1 MSDPRGCR
9 LAVLGSPIAHSL
21 SPALQGAA
29 YRVLGL
35 DWEYGIRDVP
45 SDGLAAFVDGL
56 GPEWRGLS
64 LTMPLKRTVL
74 PMLDAIDP
82 VAEVAGAANTVLIG
96 RDGDRRTLSGF
107 NTDVYG
113 VARSLR
119 DAGVDSVRTARVLG
133 GGATA
138 GSVIAALAELGAARI
153 LVSVRDVARAA
164 DLVALG
170 ARLGTEVVLHTF
182 GDGADRAEQAPDVVA
197 STLPGS
203 ADVPVDFP
211 DDVPRTAVLFD
222 VVYAPWPTRF
232 AARWLAA
239 GGTVVPGIDMLIHQ
253 ALLQVRIFVG
263 GDPAVP
269 LPDEPAVLAAMA
281 ASVDRELGR
290 DWSGPVAVGGF

>member
-1 MSDPRGCR
+1 MSDPRAVR

-29 YRVLGL
+29 YRTLGL
-35 DWEYGIRDVP
+35 DWDYGVREVA
-45 SDGLAAFVDGL
+45 SDGLAAFLAEL

-74 PMLDAIDP
+74 PMLDAVDP
-82 VAEVAGAANTVLIG
+82 VAEATGAANTVLFG
-96 RDGDRRTLSGF
+96 SDGDRRTLAGF

-119 DAGVDSVRTARVLG
+119 DAGVDRVRAARVLG

-138 GSVIAALAELGAARI
+138 GSVIAALADLGAGRI
-153 LVSVRDVARAA
+153 LVTVRDVSRAA
-164 DLVALG
+164 DLVELG
-170 ARLGTEVVLHTF
+170 RRLGTDVALHVF
-182 GDGADRAEQAPDVVA
+182 GDGADRAEEPPDVVA
-197 STLPGS
+197 STLPAS
-203 ADVPVDFP
+203 ADAPLTFP
-211 DDVPRTAVLFD
+211 DDVARRAVLFD
-222 VVYAPWPTRF
+222 VVYAPWPTPL

-269 LPDEPAVLAAMA
+269 LPDEVAVLTAMA

-290 DWSGPVAVGGF
+290 DWHGPIAVGGF

>member
-1 MSDPRGCR
+1 MSDPRAVR

-21 SPALQGAA
+21 SPALHSAA
-29 YRVLGL
+29 YRTLGL
-35 DWEYGIRDVP
+35 PWDYGIEDVP
-45 SDGLAAFVDGL
+45 SDGLAAFVAGL
-56 GPEWRGLS
+56 GPGWRGLS

-74 PMLDAIDP
+74 PLLDTVDP
-82 VAEVAGAANTVLIG
+82 IAAATGAANTLLLG
-96 RDGDRRTLSGF
+96 AEDDRRVLSGF

-119 DAGVDSVRTARVLG
+119 DAGVTRVRTARVLG

-138 GSVIAALAELGAARI
+138 GSVIAALADLGALRI
-153 LVSVRDVARAA
+153 LVSVRDPARAA

-170 ARLGTEVVLHTF
+170 RRLGTDVALHTF
-182 GDGADRAEQAPDVVA
+182 GDGADRSEPQPDVVA

-203 ADVPVDFP
+203 AVVEVPF
-211 DDVPRTAVLFD
+211 DDAVLRHAVLFD
-222 VVYAPWPTRF
+222 VVYAPWPTAL
-232 AARWLAA
+232 AARWGAA

-263 GDPAVP
+263 ADPAAV

-281 ASVDRELGR
+281 ASVHRELGR
-290 DWSGPVAVGGF
+290 EWRGQAAVGGF